1 MIFASELAKCRIFKR
16 ISNILLTIS
25 ILAFLWVLF
34 TAPTNIKT
42 DKDYA
47 YEYATK
53 RLNYSFITVDDAF
66 NNDLQ
71 YKFSNY
77 EIFIRDELDFVRN
90 YGVINYF
97 YISSVQDIGNG
108 EFFVRGKEI
117 QLWCDKNTG
126 KCDLKEMGNKTYKI
140 KKIKGKFQL
149 IENNTQTTQ

>member
-34 TAPTNIKT
+34 TSPTNIKT
-42 DKDYA
+42 DRDYV
-47 YEYATK
+47 YEYANK

-66 NNDLQ
+66 NNNLQ
-71 YKFSNY
+71 YKFPNY
-77 EIFIRDELDFVRN
+77 EIFIRDELEFIKDH
-90 YGVINYF
+90 GVINYF
-97 YISSVQDIGNG
+97 YVYGVQELGKG
-108 EFFVRGKEI
+108 EFTVSGREI
-117 QLWCDKNTG
+117 ELWCDKNTG

-140 KKIKGKFQL
+140 KKIKDKFQL

>member
-34 TAPTNIKT
+34 TSPTNIRT

-47 YEYATK
+47 YEYANK
-53 RLNYSFITVDDAF
+53 RLNYSFVTVDDAF
-66 NNDLQ
+66 NNNLQ
-71 YKFSNY
+71 YKFPNY
-77 EIFIRDELDFVRN
+77 EIFIRDELEFIRN
-90 YGVINYF
+90 HGVINYF
-97 YISSVQDIGNG
+97 YVSSVQDLGNS
-108 EFFVRGKEI
+108 EFSIKGKEI
-117 QLWCDKNTG
+117 QLWCDSTG
-126 KCDLKEMGNKTYKI
+126 KCDIKESGDKVYKI

>member
-34 TAPTNIKT
+34 TSPTNIRT
-42 DKDYA
+42 DKDYV

-53 RLNYSFITVDDAF
+53 RLNYSFATVNDAF
-66 NNDLQ
+66 NNNLQ
-71 YKFSNY
+71 YKFPNY
-77 EIFIRDELDFVRN
+77 EIFIRDEIEFIRN
-90 YGVINYF
+90 HGVINYF
-97 YISSVQDIGNG
+97 YASNVQDLGNG
-108 EFFVRGKEI
+108 EFSVKGKEI
-117 QLWCDKNTG
+117 QLWCDENTG
-126 KCDLKEMGNKTYKI
+126 KCDVKELSNKTYKI